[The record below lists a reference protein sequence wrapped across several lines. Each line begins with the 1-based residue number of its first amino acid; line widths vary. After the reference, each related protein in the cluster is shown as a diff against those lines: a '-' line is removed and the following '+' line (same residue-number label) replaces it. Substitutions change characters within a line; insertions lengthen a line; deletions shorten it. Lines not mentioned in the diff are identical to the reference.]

1 MSHPVAPVASSVE
14 QAELIAV
21 GRIVKPFG
29 IKGAVRVQSLSS
41 VPGRFQGLT
50 KVTLVAPSGRSV
62 TTTVT
67 QVREDRD
74 SYVVAF
80 EALTNPDEAAAF
92 RGGLIKIPR
101 EQAPPLPEGQYYEFD
116 LIGMTVADETGRR
129 LGTLEEILETSS
141 NHVFVVRGEGRE
153 VLIPATRGVV
163 VSVDVAARA
172 MTVRL
177 VEGLLDVQAG
187 DRHAV

>member
-1 MSHPVAPVASSVE
+1 MSHPVAPVASSAE
-14 QAELIAV
+14 QSELIAI

-29 IKGAVRVQSLSS
+29 IKGAVRVLSLSS
-41 VPGRFQGLT
+41 VPGRFRGLT

-80 EALTNPDEAAAF
+80 EALTNPDEAVAF

-163 VSVDVAARA
+163 ASVDVAARA

-177 VEGLLDVQAG
+177 VEGLLDAQAG